1 MIPLN
6 AIKNLKPGL
15 TEIIVHLGHD
25 DSELQAVMVDHEDF
39 GAGRRQRDYNF
50 VNSPQFKQALRDN
63 HVILVQWKDLQKLAY
78 PN

>member
-1 MIPLN
+1 
-6 AIKNLKPGL
+6 
-15 TEIIVHLGHD
+15 
-25 DSELQAVMVDHEDF
+25 MVDHEDF